1 MKFDWDFK
9 KDCRSISTF
18 KIEGNKHT
26 ACACALKT
34 IYKLEKVVEAARE
47 LIRGNDLLD
56 QESVL
61 MKDVDHIRTRLED
74 LDGEK

>member
-1 MKFDWDFK
+1 MIGTLK
-9 KDCRSISTF
+9 KTAEAFLLSKLKVI
-18 KIEGNKHT
+18 KHT